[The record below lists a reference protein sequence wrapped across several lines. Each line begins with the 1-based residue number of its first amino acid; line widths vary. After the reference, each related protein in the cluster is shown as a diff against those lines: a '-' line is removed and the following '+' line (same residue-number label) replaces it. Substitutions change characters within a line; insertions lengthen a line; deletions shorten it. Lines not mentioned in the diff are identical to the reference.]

1 MRQLQKP
8 CGLHCIKVHHFGVT
22 LDHQVILQDVNLHI
36 HCGKLTVI
44 VGKNGAGKS
53 TLIRAMLGE
62 IPHEGKIA
70 YQYQK
75 KGFVQKKLKIGYV
88 PQGLNID
95 KHTPV
100 SVYDFMAAYLSRVPV
115 FLRKSKRVYEEVRQ
129 CLSLLH
135 AEDCIDKQLC
145 NLSGGQLQRVLISL
159 ALTQEPQLL
168 LLDEPAA
175 GIDKNGM
182 DLFYSTI
189 DTLKKSYDLAIIMI
203 SHDLEYVK
211 KYADEV
217 ILLNKKVLKR
227 GTAGEV
233 FESREFREQFG
244 MAAVPAGR

>member
-1 MRQLQKP
+1 MKQLQKP
-8 CGLHCIKVHHFGVT
+8 CGLHCIKVHHFGVV
-22 LDHQVILQDVNLHI
+22 LDCQVILQDVNLHI

-70 YQYQK
+70 YQYHAE
-75 KGFVQKKLKIGYV
+75 GFLQKKLKIGYV
-88 PQGLNID
+88 PQSLNID

-100 SVYDFMAAYLSRVPV
+100 SVYDFMASYLSRVPV
-115 FLRKSKRVYEEVRQ
+115 FLKKSKKVYEEVRQ
-129 CLSLLH
+129 CLSLLQ
-135 AEDCIDKQLC
+135 AQDCIDKQLC
-145 NLSGGQLQRVLISL
+145 NLSGGQMQRVLIAL

-182 DLFYSTI
+182 DLFYATI
-189 DTLKKSYDLAIIMI
+189 DNLKKNYDLAIIMI

-217 ILLNKKVLKR
+217 VLLDKKVLKR
-227 GTAGEV
+227 GNAQEV
-233 FESREFREQFG
+233 FASREFQEVFG
-244 MAAVPAGR
+244 AASY